1 MKRNLTL
8 HLITVV
14 LCTLCIML
22 LSAAQTSF
30 LPSYLDD
37 SYLVADLL
45 LGVVC
50 ALGVL
55 GGNDKGAYG
64 ALFGIFAG
72 LCADALGGFGIC
84 LLPVFYMLCGYLGHV
99 ANDIVPQRKFTVYLA
114 VSAAM
119 TLVRALVALIYVMLH
134 TGHIPLLDVIRYVC
148 LPLVPGTLLTLPLC
162 YAIALGLTLPLRYV
176 KHNSIDKIM

>member
-8 HLITVV
+8 HILTVV
-14 LCTLCIML
+14 LCTLCIVL
-22 LSAAQTSF
+22 LACAQTSL
-30 LPSYLDD
+30 LPSYLND

-45 LGVVC
+45 LGLIC

-55 GGNDKGAYG
+55 GGSAYG
-64 ALFGIFAG
+64 AFFGIFAG

-84 LLPVFYMLCGYLGHV
+84 LLPVFYTLCGYLGHV
-99 ANDIVPQRKFTVYLA
+99 ANDIVPKRKFLVYLA
-114 VSAAM
+114 VSACM
-119 TLVRALVALIYVMLH
+119 TPARALVALIYVMLY
-134 TGHIPLLDVIRYVC
+134 TGHIPLIDVIRYVC

-176 KHNSIDKIM
+176 KTNSIDKIM

>member
-8 HLITVV
+8 HIITVV

-22 LSAAQTSF
+22 CAAAQTSF
-30 LPSYLDD
+30 LPSYLND

-45 LGVVC
+45 LGLTC

-55 GGNDKGAYG
+55 GGGAYG
-64 ALFGIFAG
+64 AFFGIFAG

-84 LLPVFYMLCGYLGHV
+84 LLPVFYMLCGYLSHV
-99 ANDIVPQRKFTVYLA
+99 AHDMIPQRKFPVYLA
-114 VSAAM
+114 VSACM
-119 TLVRALVALIYVMLH
+119 TPARALVALIYVMLH
-134 TGHIPLLDVIRYVC
+134 TGHIPLLDVFRYVC
-148 LPLVPGTLLTLPLC
+148 LPLVPGTLLSLPLS
-162 YAIALGLTLPLRYV
+162 YAIALGLTLPLRYI